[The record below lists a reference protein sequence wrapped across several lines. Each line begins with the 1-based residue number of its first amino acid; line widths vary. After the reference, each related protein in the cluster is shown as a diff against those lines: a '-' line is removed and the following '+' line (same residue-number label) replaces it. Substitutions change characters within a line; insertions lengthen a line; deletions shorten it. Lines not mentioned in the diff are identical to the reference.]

1 MKEFEAFFKGSKI
14 TVKANSLWGAKQKAI
29 ELLGVKR
36 NQEGLLAVQLK
47 GSMDFV
53 YN

>member
-1 MKEFEAFFKGSKI
+1 MKEFEAFFKGIKI